1 MTDHIDIDFARAA
14 ILMDVVQKQTTVVP
28 RYMALSSV
36 ALGELND
43 MNDIAQQYL
52 NDLGQERLKAE
63 QEAAAELNRRNL
75 EAAQEHERANAEI
88 AKRTAASRT
97 QPITVMPGEPVPNVV
112 REQAGEI
119 DQETD
124 VPQLPDDEPT
134 PVARRV

>member
-1 MTDHIDIDFARAA
+1 MDPHNIDLDRVAQLLDI
-14 ILMDVVQKQTTVVP
+14 VQKQASVAP
-28 RYMALSSV
+28 QYMAISSIAMMEV
-36 ALGELND
+36 KEINEE
-43 MNDIAQQYL
+43 AQQYL

-63 QEAAAELNRRNL
+63 QEAAAELNRRNQL
-75 EAAQEHERANAEI
+75 AAEQHERDNAEI

-119 DQETD
+119 SQETD
-124 VPQLPDDEPT
+124 VPQFPDDEPT